1 MIYCN
6 PSFLKINTMR
16 FLQDWFLKISAHWNI
31 THCWLCET
39 PSPHI
44 ICEQCNA
51 ELPRPPLVCPRC
63 AHALVSVEQVQ
74 LCENCRF
81 RPPSFDY
88 VKAVFQYQYPI
99 DKIIQAMKYQAHFVL
114 QRWLALQM
122 QARLQTTVEK
132 FKETPLLVP
141 VPAYPTDLGR
151 RGYNQAAELTK
162 YLARAFNLPYDF
174 NKVVCIKPKQRQANL
189 SQRQRQQNVQG
200 VFAVRPIL
208 QHYSQIIIVDDV
220 VTTGATVNEI
230 ASQLKLAGVE
240 KVGVWCCARR

>member
-1 MIYCN
+1 MNY
-6 PSFLKINTMR
+6 TMH
-16 FLQDWFLKISAHWNI
+16 FLQDLYLKISTISAHWNI

-39 PSPHI
+39 ASPHI

-51 ELPRPPLVCPRC
+51 ELPRPPLVCPQC
-63 AHALVSVEQVQ
+63 ARPLVFLEYVQ
-74 LCENCRF
+74 ICENCRF
-81 RPPSFDY
+81 HPPSFNY
-88 VKAVFQYQYPI
+88 VKAVFQYQYPV
-99 DKIIQAMKYQAHFVL
+99 DKIIHAMKYQANFVL

-122 QARLQTTVEK
+122 RARLQTTVEK
-132 FKETPLLVP
+132 LKETALLVP
-141 VPAYPTDLGR
+141 VPVYPADLGR

-174 NKVVCIKPKQRQANL
+174 KTVSCIKPKQQQANL

-200 VFAVRPIL
+200 VFAVRSVAE
-208 QHYSQIIIVDDV
+208 QYSHVIIVDDV

-230 ASQLKLAGVE
+230 ALQLKLAGVK